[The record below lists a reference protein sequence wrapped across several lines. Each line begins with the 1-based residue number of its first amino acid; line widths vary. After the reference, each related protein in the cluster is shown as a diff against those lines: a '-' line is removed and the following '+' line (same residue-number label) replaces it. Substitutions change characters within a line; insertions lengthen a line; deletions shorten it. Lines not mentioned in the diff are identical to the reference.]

1 MRSPGFVSSVGAI
14 GSEVAM
20 PAMDVAA
27 SDSQT
32 AISERR
38 ERNMEIK
45 RRLGNF
51 EWALTPLVSPGY
63 VKNMGGT
70 SREGSRMMTSN

>member
-32 AISERR
+32 ASS

-51 EWALTPLVSPGY
+51 ESALYKPLVSPGY

>member
-38 ERNMEIK
+38 ERDMEIK
-45 RRLGNF
+45 RRLGD
-51 EWALTPLVSPGY
+51 V
-63 VKNMGGT
+63 
-70 SREGSRMMTSN
+70 

>member
-1 MRSPGFVSSVGAI
+1 MRGVARPEASAAGCDSPSAGFISSVDAI

-51 EWALTPLVSPGY
+51 EWAL
-63 VKNMGGT
+63 
-70 SREGSRMMTSN
+70 

>member
-32 AISERR
+32 ASS

-51 EWALTPLVSPGY
+51 EWPLTPLVSPGY

>member
-14 GSEVAM
+14 GSEVAI

-38 ERNMEIK
+38 ERDMEIK

-51 EWALTPLVSPGY
+51 EWAL
-63 VKNMGGT
+63 KNPWCHPAT
-70 SREGSRMMTSN
+70 SRIWEEQVGKDLG

>member
-32 AISERR
+32 ASS
-38 ERNMEIK
+38 ERNMEIM

-51 EWALTPLVSPGY
+51 EWALIKPLVSPGY